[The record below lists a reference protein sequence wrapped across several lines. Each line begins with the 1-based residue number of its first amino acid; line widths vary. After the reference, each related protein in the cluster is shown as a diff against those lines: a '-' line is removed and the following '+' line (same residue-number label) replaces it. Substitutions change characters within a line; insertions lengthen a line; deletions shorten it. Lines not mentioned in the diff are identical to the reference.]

1 MTRFCIYCG
10 AESSPENPVIDG
22 VCLRCRIERWEIV
35 SLKKNTLRYEL
46 CKICGNIRVGY
57 RWLNTH
63 GFEEAISLLVREEIP
78 RYIEPGPG
86 VSNLE
91 ITGFEYITE
100 PNWRTRVR
108 INLSGL
114 YGGQVFDT
122 SLEAVI
128 LFTPV
133 KCPRC
138 KMIESGE
145 YEALLQIR
153 GTKKHELNEL
163 LKKEFDAD
171 PRLAIDLV
179 DVIETDRGVDLYF
192 YNYGA
197 ARKLARRLAR
207 KLGFEMHESYETVG
221 TRSGRQRARL
231 TIILKP

>member
-10 AESSPENPVIDG
+10 AESTPDNPVIDG
-22 VCLRCRIERWEIV
+22 VCLRCRIKRGEIV
-35 SLKKNTLRYEL
+35 RLKKRMLRYEL

-57 RWLNTH
+57 RWRNTH
-63 GFEEAISLLVREEIP
+63 GFEEAISLLVYEEIP
-78 RYIEPGPG
+78 KYIEPGPG
-86 VSNLE
+86 VTDLR

-100 PNWRTRVR
+100 PNWRTRVKV
-108 INLSGL
+108 NLSGL
-114 YGGQVFDT
+114 YGGAVFNT
-122 SLEAVI
+122 SVEVVI

-153 GTKKHELNEL
+153 GIEKHRLNEFL
-163 LKKEFDAD
+163 RREFDAD
-171 PRLAIDLV
+171 PRLGNDLV

-207 KLGFEMHESYETVG
+207 KLGLGMHENYETVG